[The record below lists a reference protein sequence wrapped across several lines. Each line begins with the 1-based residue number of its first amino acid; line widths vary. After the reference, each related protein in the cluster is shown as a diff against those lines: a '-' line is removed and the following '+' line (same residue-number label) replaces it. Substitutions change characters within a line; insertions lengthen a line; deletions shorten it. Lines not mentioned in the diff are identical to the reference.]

1 MEILSEKRIKED
13 ILPYL
18 YFGKEGVKRDE
29 SEYIKII
36 KGILYRL
43 KTGCQWRMLPLNE
56 FGLKNKITWQGVYY
70 YFSKWTVKKCWET
83 IWKNIL
89 IKYRKYLDLSC
100 VQLDGSQ
107 TISRGGGESVGY
119 QGRKSKKTTNS
130 LYLADN
136 KGNMLAFSTPKAG
149 NHNDLHEIEKAI
161 KTIERKL
168 LVANISLKGVFLN
181 ADAGFDSKKFRAI
194 CETMEINAN
203 IPKNKRN
210 ASVESDN
217 YVYFDALLYNKRVII
232 EQANSWIDGFKAL
245 LICFEKK
252 ISTWSAFLF
261 LGLLTLFF
269 KRNKL

>member
-1 MEILSEKRIKED
+1 MEILSEKRVKED

-18 YFGKEGVKRDE
+18 YFGKEGVKREGND
-29 SEYIKII
+29 YIAIVQC
-36 KGILYRL
+36 ILYRL

-56 FGLKNKITWQGVYY
+56 FNFVKKITWQGVYY
-70 YFSKWTVKKCWET
+70 YFSKWTTKKSWEN

-89 IKYRKYLDLSC
+89 INYKKLLDLSC

-107 TISRGGGESVGY
+107 TVSRGGGESVGY

-136 KGNMLAFSTPKAG
+136 KGNMLAFSCPKAG
-149 NHNDLHEIEKAI
+149 NHNDLHKIENAYGEISKM
-161 KTIERKL
+161 L
-168 LVANISLKGVFLN
+168 MVSNISSKGLFLN
-181 ADAGFDSKKFRAI
+181 ADAGFDSKNFRIFCAN
-194 CETMEINAN
+194 MEINAN

-210 ASVESDN
+210 KSIESDE
-217 YVYFDALLYNKRVII
+217 YEYFDTLLYKKRLVI
-232 EQANSWIDGFKAL
+232 EQANSWLDGFKAL

-252 ISTWSAFLF
+252 TSTWSAFLF
-261 LGLLTLFF
+261 LGLINLFF